1 MNTAEV
7 KDAKDLQ
14 LKTGTTTVCVMCKDG
29 VVLAADKRASGGGM
43 VLHKR
48 AQKIVPITD
57 FIAVTTSGNVSDV
70 QLMTKLAR
78 AEIKLKDVQ
87 SYRSTTVKEAA
98 SLVAG
103 MLYSTFR
110 RPSMILSIASLI
122 MGGRDNEGFHAYE
135 LSPDGSMMEIKD
147 YAADGSG
154 MVFALGVLETLYKK
168 NMSVEEGI
176 KLAVKAIN
184 AALQRD
190 TASGNGIDVV
200 TITDKGMQTVLEK
213 ELEIKIEA

>member
-1 MNTAEV
+1 MTE
-7 KDAKDLQ
+7 AKDLQ
-14 LKTGTTTVCVMCKDG
+14 LKTGTTTICVMCKDG
-29 VVLAADKRASGGGM
+29 IVLAADRRASGGGM

-48 AQKIVPITD
+48 AQKIQPITD
-57 FIAVTTSGNVSDV
+57 LIAVTTAGNVSDI
-70 QLMTKLAR
+70 QLMVKLAR

-87 SYRSTTVKEAA
+87 AYRTATVREAA

-110 RPSMILSIASLI
+110 RPSMILSIASL
-122 MGGRDNEGFHAYE
+122 MMAGKDKDGFHGWE

-147 YAADGSG
+147 YASDGSG
-154 MVFALGVLETLYKK
+154 MVFALGVLETLYRK
-168 NMSVEEGI
+168 NLTVDEGV
-176 KLAVKAIN
+176 KLAVKAVN

-190 TASGNGIDVV
+190 TASGNGIDVM

-213 ELEIKIEA
+213 ELEIRIE

>member
-1 MNTAEV
+1 MSKEAN
-7 KDAKDLQ
+7 DLQ
-14 LKTGTTTVCVMCKDG
+14 LKTGTTTICIMCKDG
-29 VVLAADKRASGGGM
+29 VVLAADRRASGGGM

-48 AQKIVPITD
+48 AQKIQPLTD
-57 FIAVTTSGNVSDV
+57 LIAVTTAGNVSDI
-70 QLMTKLAR
+70 QLMVKLAK

-87 SYRSTTVKEAA
+87 VYRSSTVRETA

-110 RPSMILSIASLI
+110 RPSMVLSIASL
-122 MGGRDNEGFHAYE
+122 MMAGRDKDGFHGWE
-135 LSPDGSMMEIKD
+135 LSPDGSMMDIRD

-168 NMSVEEGI
+168 NLSVEEGV
-176 KLAVKAIN
+176 KLAVKAVN

-200 TITDKGMQTVLEK
+200 TITDKGMQTVIEK
-213 ELEIKIEA
+213 ELEIKLEA

>member
-1 MNTAEV
+1 MTKTEAN
-7 KDAKDLQ
+7 DLQ
-14 LKTGTTTVCVMCKDG
+14 LKTGTTTICIMCKDG
-29 VVLAADKRASGGGM
+29 IVLAADRRASGGGM

-48 AQKIVPITD
+48 AQKIQPITD
-57 FIAVTTSGNVSDV
+57 LIAVTTAGNVSDI
-70 QLMTKLAR
+70 QLMVKLAK

-87 SYRSTTVKEAA
+87 VYRTSTVREAA

-110 RPSMILSIASLI
+110 RPSMVLSIASL
-122 MGGRDNEGFHAYE
+122 MMAGRDKDGFHGWE
-135 LSPDGSMMEIKD
+135 LSPDGSMMDIRD

-168 NMSVEEGI
+168 NLSIDEGV
-176 KLAVKAIN
+176 KLAVKAVN

-190 TASGNGIDVV
+190 TATGNGIDVV
-200 TITDKGMQTVLEK
+200 TITDKGMQTVMEK
-213 ELEIKIEA
+213 ELEIKLEA

>member
-1 MNTAEV
+1 MTE
-7 KDAKDLQ
+7 AKDLQ
-14 LKTGTTTVCVMCKDG
+14 LKTGTTTICIMCKDG
-29 VVLAADKRASGGGM
+29 VVLAADRRASGGGM

-48 AQKIVPITD
+48 AQKVVPITD
-57 FIAVTTSGNVSDV
+57 LIAVTTAGNVSDI
-70 QLMTKLAR
+70 QLMVKLAK

-87 SYRSTTVKEAA
+87 SYRTTSVKEAA

-110 RPSMILSIASLI
+110 RPSMILSIASLM
-122 MGGRDNEGFHAYE
+122 MGGKDNEGFHGYE
-135 LSPDGSMMEIKD
+135 LSPDGSMMEIRD

-168 NMSVEEGI
+168 NLSVDEGV
-176 KLAVKAIN
+176 KLAVKSIN

-213 ELEIKIEA
+213 ELEIRLEA